1 MRKWAGVRAISS
13 STSLPTK
20 VNGRSFTRA
29 STSHKTVRNSSG
41 AAKHWP
47 NVAFNAVFTDR
58 TRRSQYPP
66 HQGARSVMNIHSTRS
81 DARCRCTV
89 SQFRPLKRCFK
100 KAFA

>member
-13 STSLPTK
+13 YRSLPTK
-20 VNGRSFTRA
+20 VNGRSLTRA
-29 STSHKTVRNSSG
+29 STSHNTVRNSSG
-41 AAKHWP
+41 AARHWP

-66 HQGARSVMNIHSTRS
+66 HQGERSVMNIHSTRS
-81 DARCRCTV
+81 EARCRCTV

-100 KAFA
+100 TAFA